1 MKNNGKRK
9 SIILLIFLFVLAGC
23 ICQTVNSP
31 AMVTKAYTEEQKQ
44 QVKEWLSAHGYPPT
58 MEGAYQ
64 AYSDYQSGK
73 LKLSEEDQ
81 KRVEKTLGKSSSKDK
96 DGKKKKKT
104 SKKKSKKKKSAKKSV
119 KKSADKRNKVAAEP
133 ETPTA
138 DKGNQEEQK
147 QQTTPSASPSVKE
160 VTQEEE
166 AEKCGTQEEDM
177 TWKTR
182 MYVILAFCAVAVGA
196 SLLFIRK
203 KKSPKK

>member
-1 MKNNGKRK
+1 MRNKGKRK
-9 SIILLIFLFVLAGC
+9 SIILLVCLFVLAGC
-23 ICQTVNSP
+23 ICRTVNSP
-31 AMVTKAYTEEQKQ
+31 VTVTKAYTEEQKKQ
-44 QVKEWLSAHGYPPT
+44 AKAWLSAHGYPPT
-58 MEGAYQ
+58 TEGAYQ

-73 LKLSEEDQ
+73 LKLSEKDQ

-147 QQTTPSASPSVKE
+147 QQTTPFASPSVKE

-166 AEKCGTQEEDM
+166 VEKCGTQEEDT

-196 SLLFIRK
+196 SVPFVRK
-203 KKSPKK
+203 KKSSKK

>member
-9 SIILLIFLFVLAGC
+9 SIILLVFLFVLAGC

-104 SKKKSKKKKSAKKSV
+104 LLYKS
-119 KKSADKRNKVAAEP
+119 
-133 ETPTA
+133 
-138 DKGNQEEQK
+138 
-147 QQTTPSASPSVKE
+147 
-160 VTQEEE
+160 
-166 AEKCGTQEEDM
+166 
-177 TWKTR
+177 
-182 MYVILAFCAVAVGA
+182 
-196 SLLFIRK
+196 
-203 KKSPKK
+203 

>member
-1 MKNNGKRK
+1 MRNKGKRK
-9 SIILLIFLFVLAGC
+9 SIILLVCLFVLAGC
-23 ICQTVNSP
+23 ICRTVNSP
-31 AMVTKAYTEEQKQ
+31 VTVTKAYTEEQKKQ
-44 QVKEWLSAHGYPPT
+44 AKAWLSAHGYPPT
-58 MEGAYQ
+58 TEGAYQ

-166 AEKCGTQEEDM
+166 AEKCGTQEEDT

-196 SLLFIRK
+196 SLLFVRK
-203 KKSPKK
+203 KKSSKK

>member
-1 MKNNGKRK
+1 MRNKGKRK
-9 SIILLIFLFVLAGC
+9 SIILLVCLFVLAGC

-31 AMVTKAYTEEQKQ
+31 AMVTKAYTVEQKQ

-104 SKKKSKKKKSAKKSV
+104 SKKSKKKKSAKKSV
-119 KKSADKRNKVAAEP
+119 KKSADKTNKATAEP
-133 ETPTA
+133 ETPVA
-138 DKGNQEEQK
+138 DKRKQEEQK
-147 QQTTPSASPSVKE
+147 QQATPFASPSVKD

-166 AEKCGTQEEDM
+166 VEKCGTQEEDT

-182 MYVILAFCAVAVGA
+182 MYVILAFCVVAVGA
-196 SLLFIRK
+196 SVSFVRK
-203 KKSPKK
+203 KKSSKK

>member
-9 SIILLIFLFVLAGC
+9 SIILLVFLFVLAGC
-23 ICQTVNSP
+23 ICRTVNSP
-31 AMVTKAYTEEQKQ
+31 ATVTKAYTEEQKQ
-44 QVKEWLSAHGYPPT
+44 QAKAWLSAHGYPPT

-73 LKLSEEDQ
+73 LKLSEEEQ

-96 DGKKKKKT
+96 NGKKKKKT

-119 KKSADKRNKVAAEP
+119 KKSADKSNKVTAEP
-133 ETPTA
+133 ETPVA
-138 DKGNQEEQK
+138 DKGKQEEQK
-147 QQTTPSASPSVKE
+147 QQATPSVSPSVKD

-166 AEKCGTQEEDM
+166 VEKCGTQEED
-177 TWKTR
+177 TAWKTR

-196 SLLFIRK
+196 SVPFVRK
-203 KKSPKK
+203 KKSSKK